1 MKLGCSFGSFP
12 VATRFHL
19 VSPAR
24 GKLAATSGPSDE
36 HMAGDFIMDSKDS
49 PVNGTSTSVE
59 PAMSDRPGERE
70 AGCGGHSKWMLIT
83 GSSSGDA

>member
-1 MKLGCSFGSFP
+1 
-12 VATRFHL
+12 
-19 VSPAR
+19 
-24 GKLAATSGPSDE
+24 
-36 HMAGDFIMDSKDS
+36 MAGVFIMDSKDS

-83 GSSSGDA
+83 DSSSGDA